1 MMGVLSRPRPGQN
14 RRYAYGFAS
23 TLARNTSRVGYPNH
37 THFIGQTHVGVRT
50 CPEPPAVLRHRSRA
64 VMLISLVGLA
74 LDPQILLKPLLCLQ
88 QPRGSRAWNRLS
100 L

>member
-37 THFIGQTHVGVRT
+37 THFIGQTQMWT
-50 CPEPPAVLRHRSRA
+50 PTIAIELRKRDFDA
-64 VMLISLVGLA
+64 PM
-74 LDPQILLKPLLCLQ
+74 P
-88 QPRGSRAWNRLS
+88 
-100 L
+100 